1 MDVGRV
7 ITPLGCQQQLVG
19 GAITGLGQA
28 LFEEMVFDNGVLVN
42 PNLVDYVLPAL
53 GDMPDVITPITVE
66 VPHKN
71 GPFGAKGIGETSLI
85 PVAPSIANAVDDA
98 VGVRIKDLPVT
109 AEKIFLGMLDK

>member
-1 MDVGRV
+1 M
-7 ITPLGCQQQLVG
+7 
-19 GAITGLGQA
+19 
-28 LFEEMVFDNGVLVN
+28 LVN

-98 VGVRIKDLPVT
+98 VDVRIKDLPVT
-109 AEKIFLGMLDK
+109 AEKIFLGMLDKS